1 MSTTTLA
8 EAFAPLGR
16 DALDDQEYA
25 RLVRTVTGH
34 PDAEPVDV
42 RVEPVDYLI
51 GTPSTEALLRVFGTA
66 KLADGTTTRWSCFVK
81 KLQSPRHWS
90 QIHVV
95 PEQIRE
101 NFIQNMP
108 WQLEI
113 AVHESDLDTLLP
125 DGMRLPKLYRLDV
138 HEDERAAIWMENVDQ
153 APGPW
158 PLERFERA
166 AYLLGRLSARRQ
178 PHLVTPL
185 LPRGNIETP
194 GIGLRYY
201 TNGRV
206 MMGALPAL
214 ANADTWRHPLL
225 AAAVCNTGDH
235 GLKDELLD
243 LAERLPAVLD
253 GLDALPQT
261 YQHGDA
267 SPQNLLVA
275 SDNEDEFVV
284 IDWGFDCPQ
293 AVGFDLGQL
302 LVGLAHA
309 GELAPSTLPLI
320 HRTIVAA
327 FMEGLA
333 ADGMTVSEE
342 EVLYG
347 YLGSV
352 MCRATFTAL
361 PLEMFNKT
369 GDASTLAVFEQ
380 RVLLTRA
387 LVDLVRPIS
396 RMVSPNGQT
405 GAVGWGKNQA
415 QKN

>member
-1 MSTTTLA
+1 MSTTTPA

-25 RLVRTVTGH
+25 DLVRTVTGQ

-42 RVEPVDYLI
+42 RVELVDYPI
-51 GTPSTEALLRVFGTA
+51 GTPSTEALLRVSGTA
-66 KLADGTTTRWSCFVK
+66 RLADGTTTRWSSFVK

-90 QIHVV
+90 QIELV

-101 NFIQNMP
+101 QFIQNLP
-108 WQLEI
+108 WRLEI
-113 AVHESDLDTLLP
+113 AAHESDLSTLLP
-125 DGMRLPKLYRLDV
+125 EGMRLPTLYRLDE
-138 HEDERAAIWMENVDQ
+138 HDDERAAIWMENVDQ

-178 PHLVTPL
+178 PHLVKPL
-185 LPRGNIETP
+185 VPRGNVETP
-194 GIGLRYY
+194 GVGLRYY

-214 ANADTWRHPLL
+214 AAAETWRHPLL
-225 AAAVCNTGDH
+225 AAAVCTTGDH
-235 GLKDELLD
+235 GLKDDLLE

-275 SDNEDEFVV
+275 RDNEDEFVV

-320 HRTIVAA
+320 HRAIVAA
-327 FMEGLA
+327 FMQGLA

-347 YLGSV
+347 YLGSL

-361 PLEMFNKT
+361 PLEILNAT
-369 GDASTLAVFEQ
+369 GNASTAAIFEQ

-396 RMVSPNGQT
+396 RQN
-405 GAVGWGKNQA
+405 
-415 QKN
+415 